1 LSGESCIPHGYSPDN
16 MIGVI
21 RVANSRILIVDDE
34 ELIRDLIKEYISL
47 ENFVADEAVDGIQAL
62 QLFKQFNY
70 DLIILDVMMPGMDG
84 WSLCREIRKTSQVP
98 VIMLTARGEEYD
110 KLLGFEL
117 GVDDYMVKPFSP
129 RELLARMKAIM
140 RRSVVRDEPDD
151 YISFEGLTI
160 IFDSHNVYVDDNL
173 VNLTPKEYD
182 LLSFFARNTN
192 RAYGVQAI
200 SLKPEARNEK
210 YTFKAVG
217 RYDDISGNSSYTAMA
232 FSNSISGKF
241 LYPHESKRY

>member
-1 LSGESCIPHGYSPDN
+1 MYIRGYSPDN
-16 MIGVI
+16 IIEVI
-21 RVANSRILIVDDE
+21 RVGSRILIVDDE

-47 ENFVADEAVDGIQAL
+47 EDFVVDEAVDGVQAL
-62 QLFKQFNY
+62 QLFKQYNY

-84 WSLCREIRKTSQVP
+84 WSVCREIRKISQVP

-140 RRSVVRDEPDD
+140 RRSVARDEPDD

-160 IFDSHNVYVDDNL
+160 VFDSHNVYVDDNL
-173 VNLTPKEYD
+173 VNLTPKEYE
-182 LLSFFARNTN
+182 LLTFFARNTN
-192 RAYGVQAI
+192 RVFSREQLLDSVWGYDFMGDTRTVDTHIKMLRESLGAY
-200 SLKPEARNEK
+200 R
-210 YTFKAVG
+210 
-217 RYDDISGNSSYTAMA
+217 
-232 FSNSISGKF
+232 KF
-241 LYPHESKRY
+241 IVTVWGTGYKFETGGQK